1 MLTHERARAFYDW
14 FGAWQ
19 DRQRFYEQR
28 AVDDLLRHSSPA
40 RARSILEFGC
50 GTGRFAASLLAQYA
64 PQETR
69 YLGLDISTTMVR
81 LAQARLARFGARA
94 RVVLTSGAT
103 RLDVES
109 SSFDRFFS
117 TYVLDL
123 LAESDIQSLVA
134 EAHRVLTP
142 GGLLGLV
149 SLTHGGTALS
159 RVVERMWRAAYRVRP
174 ELVGGCRPISLET
187 FVGEGWA
194 IRHTRRVVQ
203 WGVPSEVLIA
213 ERG

>member
-19 DRQRFYEQR
+19 DRQRFYEER
-28 AVDDLLRHSSPA
+28 AIDDLLRYSAPA
-40 RARSILEFGC
+40 QARSILEFGC
-50 GTGRFAASLLAQYA
+50 GTGRFAESLLAQYA
-64 PQETR
+64 PEGTR
-69 YLGLDISTTMVR
+69 YLGFDISTTMVR
-81 LAQARLARFGARA
+81 LARARLARFGARA
-94 RVVLTSGAT
+94 RVVLTTGAT
-103 RLDVES
+103 RLEVES

-123 LAESDIQSLVA
+123 LTESDIRSLVA

-149 SLTHGGTALS
+149 SLTHGFTALS

-174 ELVGGCRPISLET
+174 EFVGGCRPISLET
-187 FVGEGWA
+187 FVGEGWV
-194 IRHTRRVVQ
+194 IRRTNRVVQ

-213 ERG
+213 ARA

>member
-14 FGAWQ
+14 CGAWQ

-28 AVDDLLRHSSPA
+28 AIDDLLRYSSPA
-40 RARSILEFGC
+40 QARSILEFGC
-50 GTGRFAASLLAQYA
+50 GTGRFAESLLAQYA

-81 LAQARLARFGARA
+81 LAQARLAWFGARA

-123 LAESDIQSLVA
+123 LTESDIQSLVG

-149 SLTHGGTALS
+149 SLTHGFTALS
-159 RVVERMWRAAYRVRP
+159 RVVERMWRAAYRVHP
-174 ELVGGCRPISLET
+174 TFVGGCRPISLET

-194 IRHTRRVVQ
+194 IRRTSRVVQ

-213 ERG
+213 ARA